1 MAGLRKVAGILNQL
15 RRDLDPRR
23 VNKDSEVIHMNI
35 HISNQTRKAIDLCAG
50 HTQELTIQPGII
62 VIVNLESDDVIYL
75 DLIRE
80 PEGDNDGV

>member
-1 MAGLRKVAGILNQL
+1 
-15 RRDLDPRR
+15 
-23 VNKDSEVIHMNI
+23 MNI